1 MHPFQMWREI
11 RRVRFQ
17 AHRLRLVKRA
27 EWKQGEAETE
37 GYLGNVGLRPI
48 AELRPRRLR
57 RHGEA
62 VDRTVFESIT
72 TVDLALMAEN

>member
-37 GYLGNVGLRPI
+37 GYLGNVGLRLI
-48 AELRPRRLR
+48 AELRPPPAATPR
-57 RHGEA
+57 
-62 VDRTVFESIT
+62 
-72 TVDLALMAEN
+72 